1 MFERSVGT
9 VWVCG
14 TPCCQQDIT
23 ARKRP
28 TSYGNSNSVQV
39 FSAYTFAAKR
49 APDWPGGQAG
59 PQKGGVE
66 LECGIAKASGQ
77 GFFFYRMC
85 SCTPLVH
92 MSSLC
97 YCVLTQYVCKTSA
110 SHPGDTPQAET
121 RLSFLLTT
129 VQKYRVHLK
138 F

>member
-77 GFFFYRMC
+77 GFFFF
-85 SCTPLVH
+85 LQN
-92 MSSLC
+92 
-97 YCVLTQYVCKTSA
+97 VLMHTSGTHVFSVLLRVDPVCL
-110 SHPGDTPQAET
+110 QN
-121 RLSFLLTT
+121 LS
-129 VQKYRVHLK
+129 KPPW
-138 F
+138 